1 MNNSIKKQS
10 RRVGVA
16 GGFLNQMMG
25 NNSTT
30 PKVGEGATILMYSDR
45 YAYEV
50 IEVSDCG
57 NTCVIRKMDTK
68 FVGEG
73 YGDEQYTYQSN
84 EDNRTKTLEW
94 NEKKQCWGEV
104 SYSVK
109 FIKSLFNKYYK
120 EFKHRATDMILKD
133 NGIKSYQHLYLDPEA
148 DNYENQ
154 FKIIEGVT
162 KCYKDFKKV
171 SIIFGIMEQY
181 RDPSF

>member
-10 RRVGVA
+10 RRIGVA

-50 IEVSDCG
+50 IEVSECG
-57 NTCVIRKMDTK
+57 NACVIREMDTK
-68 FVGEG
+68 FVGSG
-73 YGDEQYTYQSN
+73 YGDEQYTYHSN
-84 EDNRTKTLEW
+84 ENNTTKNLEW
-94 NEKKQCWGEV
+94 NAKKQCWGTV
-104 SYSVK
+104 SYSVEI
-109 FIKSLFNKYYK
+109 IKSLFNKYHKKYGYNS
-120 EFKHRATDMILKD
+120 TDILLKD
-133 NGIKSYQHLYLDPEA
+133 YGIESYQHLYANPKA
-148 DNYENQ
+148 DNFYEPM
-154 FKIIEGVT
+154 KIIEGLT
-162 KCYKDFKKV
+162 KRYKNFNKV